1 MLLSVKNLSTEFPVK
16 KGIVRAVEDVSFDVD
31 QGEILAIVGES
42 GSGKSVTS
50 LSIMGLL
57 AEPGHVAGGSLEFEG
72 KDLATL
78 SEKQY
83 RELRGNDMAMIFQE
97 PMTSLNPVYR
107 VGNQIVEAIR
117 THEKVSK
124 AEAKDRA
131 VDLLRKVGIPSPEA
145 RINDYPHQMSGGMR
159 QRVMIAMALAC
170 NPKLLIADEPTTA
183 LDVTIQ
189 AQILDLLG
197 RLRDDTGMAVLLI
210 THDLGVVSETADR
223 VVVMYCGQVVEEA
236 EVRTLFDH
244 PMHPYTLGLLK
255 SIPRLED
262 DDSKRLY
269 MIKGMV
275 PNPLEMP
282 PGCHFS
288 DRCDSC
294 MDICRTK
301 VPELVDVDGHKVR
314 CFLYE
319 SADGE
324 VKSEEAIARAEAEA
338 LADVEAAREVET
350 AEALLSAEDLR
361 EAEIE
366 NTASNATASAQAGAV
381 ELDILL
387 DVQHLTKRF
396 AADTNFFGK
405 ATSYVQAVDDVSFQ
419 IRKGEAFGLVGE
431 SGCGKTTVGK
441 MLVNLLKPTSGK
453 IVFDGKELTAMK
465 PAERK
470 QYCKD
475 IQLIFQDP
483 YASLNPRMRIG
494 DIIAEPII
502 TNNILPKD
510 QVEDRVNELLER
522 VGLANYMR
530 NRYPHEFSG
539 GQRQRVGIARALAV
553 NPKLIV
559 CDEPVSALDVSIQAQ
574 VLNLLD
580 ELKEQ
585 FGLTYLFIA
594 HGLNVVKHVSDR
606 VGVMY
611 LGKMM
616 EIAPKKALYADPLS
630 PYTQALLS
638 AIPSVDPAAKK
649 ERIILEGDVP
659 SPIDPPPGCRF
670 ASRCFAK
677 VNGCDEVM
685 PPLVEVKPDH
695 CVACHR
701 YDKGGP
707 GTAVI

>member
-189 AQILDLLG
+189 AQILDLLR

-282 PGCHFS
+282 TGCHLA

-350 AEALLSAEDLR
+350 AEALLAAEDLR

-366 NTASNATASAQAGAV
+366 
-381 ELDILL
+381 EI
-387 DVQHLTKRF
+387 
-396 AADTNFFGK
+396 
-405 ATSYVQAVDDVSFQ
+405 
-419 IRKGEAFGLVGE
+419 E
-431 SGCGKTTVGK
+431 
-441 MLVNLLKPTSGK
+441 
-453 IVFDGKELTAMK
+453 KE
-465 PAERK
+465 E
-470 QYCKD
+470 
-475 IQLIFQDP
+475 
-483 YASLNPRMRIG
+483 
-494 DIIAEPII
+494 E
-502 TNNILPKD
+502 
-510 QVEDRVNELLER
+510 
-522 VGLANYMR
+522 
-530 NRYPHEFSG
+530 
-539 GQRQRVGIARALAV
+539 
-553 NPKLIV
+553 
-559 CDEPVSALDVSIQAQ
+559 
-574 VLNLLD
+574 
-580 ELKEQ
+580 
-585 FGLTYLFIA
+585 
-594 HGLNVVKHVSDR
+594 
-606 VGVMY
+606 
-611 LGKMM
+611 
-616 EIAPKKALYADPLS
+616 
-630 PYTQALLS
+630 
-638 AIPSVDPAAKK
+638 
-649 ERIILEGDVP
+649 
-659 SPIDPPPGCRF
+659 
-670 ASRCFAK
+670 ASR
-677 VNGCDEVM
+677 
-685 PPLVEVKPDH
+685 
-695 CVACHR
+695 
-701 YDKGGP
+701 
-707 GTAVI
+707 

>member
-16 KGIVRAVEDVSFDVD
+16 KGIVKAVEDVSFDVD
-31 QGEILAIVGES
+31 AGEILAIVGES

-189 AQILDLLG
+189 AQILDLLR

-350 AEALLSAEDLR
+350 AEALLAAEDLR

-366 NTASNATASAQAGAV
+366 
-381 ELDILL
+381 EI
-387 DVQHLTKRF
+387 
-396 AADTNFFGK
+396 
-405 ATSYVQAVDDVSFQ
+405 
-419 IRKGEAFGLVGE
+419 E
-431 SGCGKTTVGK
+431 
-441 MLVNLLKPTSGK
+441 
-453 IVFDGKELTAMK
+453 KE
-465 PAERK
+465 E
-470 QYCKD
+470 
-475 IQLIFQDP
+475 
-483 YASLNPRMRIG
+483 
-494 DIIAEPII
+494 E
-502 TNNILPKD
+502 
-510 QVEDRVNELLER
+510 
-522 VGLANYMR
+522 
-530 NRYPHEFSG
+530 
-539 GQRQRVGIARALAV
+539 
-553 NPKLIV
+553 
-559 CDEPVSALDVSIQAQ
+559 
-574 VLNLLD
+574 
-580 ELKEQ
+580 
-585 FGLTYLFIA
+585 
-594 HGLNVVKHVSDR
+594 
-606 VGVMY
+606 
-611 LGKMM
+611 
-616 EIAPKKALYADPLS
+616 
-630 PYTQALLS
+630 
-638 AIPSVDPAAKK
+638 
-649 ERIILEGDVP
+649 
-659 SPIDPPPGCRF
+659 
-670 ASRCFAK
+670 ASR
-677 VNGCDEVM
+677 
-685 PPLVEVKPDH
+685 
-695 CVACHR
+695 
-701 YDKGGP
+701 
-707 GTAVI
+707 

>member
-16 KGIVRAVEDVSFDVD
+16 KGIVRAVEDVSFDAD

-189 AQILDLLG
+189 AQILDLLR

-350 AEALLSAEDLR
+350 AEALLAAEDLR

-366 NTASNATASAQAGAV
+366 
-381 ELDILL
+381 EI
-387 DVQHLTKRF
+387 
-396 AADTNFFGK
+396 
-405 ATSYVQAVDDVSFQ
+405 
-419 IRKGEAFGLVGE
+419 E
-431 SGCGKTTVGK
+431 
-441 MLVNLLKPTSGK
+441 
-453 IVFDGKELTAMK
+453 KE
-465 PAERK
+465 E
-470 QYCKD
+470 
-475 IQLIFQDP
+475 
-483 YASLNPRMRIG
+483 
-494 DIIAEPII
+494 E
-502 TNNILPKD
+502 
-510 QVEDRVNELLER
+510 
-522 VGLANYMR
+522 
-530 NRYPHEFSG
+530 
-539 GQRQRVGIARALAV
+539 
-553 NPKLIV
+553 
-559 CDEPVSALDVSIQAQ
+559 
-574 VLNLLD
+574 
-580 ELKEQ
+580 
-585 FGLTYLFIA
+585 
-594 HGLNVVKHVSDR
+594 
-606 VGVMY
+606 
-611 LGKMM
+611 
-616 EIAPKKALYADPLS
+616 
-630 PYTQALLS
+630 
-638 AIPSVDPAAKK
+638 
-649 ERIILEGDVP
+649 
-659 SPIDPPPGCRF
+659 
-670 ASRCFAK
+670 ASR
-677 VNGCDEVM
+677 
-685 PPLVEVKPDH
+685 
-695 CVACHR
+695 
-701 YDKGGP
+701 
-707 GTAVI
+707 

>member
-31 QGEILAIVGES
+31 AGEILAIVGES

-50 LSIMGLL
+50 LSVMGLL
-57 AEPGHVAGGSLEFEG
+57 AEPGHVAGGSMEFEG
-72 KDLATL
+72 KDLTKL

-124 AEAKDRA
+124 AEAKARA

-189 AQILDLLG
+189 AQILDLLR

-236 EVRTLFDH
+236 DVRELFDH

-262 DDSKRLY
+262 DDTKRLY

-294 MDICRTK
+294 MDICRQQI
-301 VPELVDVDGHKVR
+301 PDLVDLDGHKVR

-319 SADGE
+319 NAEGEAKSAD
-324 VKSEEAIARAEAEA
+324 AIAAGEAEA
-338 LADVEAAREVET
+338 LADVEAAREMET
-350 AEALLSAEDLR
+350 AEALLVGEEIR

-366 NTASNATASAQAGAV
+366 ELEKEEEAG
-381 ELDILL
+381 
-387 DVQHLTKRF
+387 R
-396 AADTNFFGK
+396 
-405 ATSYVQAVDDVSFQ
+405 
-419 IRKGEAFGLVGE
+419 
-431 SGCGKTTVGK
+431 
-441 MLVNLLKPTSGK
+441 
-453 IVFDGKELTAMK
+453 
-465 PAERK
+465 
-470 QYCKD
+470 
-475 IQLIFQDP
+475 
-483 YASLNPRMRIG
+483 
-494 DIIAEPII
+494 
-502 TNNILPKD
+502 
-510 QVEDRVNELLER
+510 
-522 VGLANYMR
+522 
-530 NRYPHEFSG
+530 
-539 GQRQRVGIARALAV
+539 
-553 NPKLIV
+553 
-559 CDEPVSALDVSIQAQ
+559 
-574 VLNLLD
+574 
-580 ELKEQ
+580 
-585 FGLTYLFIA
+585 
-594 HGLNVVKHVSDR
+594 
-606 VGVMY
+606 
-611 LGKMM
+611 
-616 EIAPKKALYADPLS
+616 
-630 PYTQALLS
+630 
-638 AIPSVDPAAKK
+638 
-649 ERIILEGDVP
+649 
-659 SPIDPPPGCRF
+659 
-670 ASRCFAK
+670 
-677 VNGCDEVM
+677 
-685 PPLVEVKPDH
+685 
-695 CVACHR
+695 
-701 YDKGGP
+701 
-707 GTAVI
+707 

>member
-16 KGIVRAVEDVSFDVD
+16 KGIVRAVEDVSFDVG

-189 AQILDLLG
+189 AQILDLLR

-324 VKSEEAIARAEAEA
+324 VKGEEAIARAEAEA

-350 AEALLSAEDLR
+350 AEALLAAEDLR

-366 NTASNATASAQAGAV
+366 
-381 ELDILL
+381 EI
-387 DVQHLTKRF
+387 
-396 AADTNFFGK
+396 
-405 ATSYVQAVDDVSFQ
+405 
-419 IRKGEAFGLVGE
+419 E
-431 SGCGKTTVGK
+431 
-441 MLVNLLKPTSGK
+441 
-453 IVFDGKELTAMK
+453 KE
-465 PAERK
+465 E
-470 QYCKD
+470 
-475 IQLIFQDP
+475 
-483 YASLNPRMRIG
+483 
-494 DIIAEPII
+494 E
-502 TNNILPKD
+502 
-510 QVEDRVNELLER
+510 
-522 VGLANYMR
+522 
-530 NRYPHEFSG
+530 
-539 GQRQRVGIARALAV
+539 
-553 NPKLIV
+553 
-559 CDEPVSALDVSIQAQ
+559 
-574 VLNLLD
+574 
-580 ELKEQ
+580 
-585 FGLTYLFIA
+585 
-594 HGLNVVKHVSDR
+594 
-606 VGVMY
+606 
-611 LGKMM
+611 
-616 EIAPKKALYADPLS
+616 
-630 PYTQALLS
+630 
-638 AIPSVDPAAKK
+638 
-649 ERIILEGDVP
+649 
-659 SPIDPPPGCRF
+659 
-670 ASRCFAK
+670 ASR
-677 VNGCDEVM
+677 
-685 PPLVEVKPDH
+685 
-695 CVACHR
+695 
-701 YDKGGP
+701 
-707 GTAVI
+707 

>member
-31 QGEILAIVGES
+31 QGQILAIVGES

-57 AEPGHVAGGSLEFEG
+57 AEPGHVAGGSMEFEG

-124 AEAKDRA
+124 AEAKARA

-189 AQILDLLG
+189 AQILDLLR

-350 AEALLSAEDLR
+350 AEALLAAEDLR

-366 NTASNATASAQAGAV
+366 
-381 ELDILL
+381 EI
-387 DVQHLTKRF
+387 
-396 AADTNFFGK
+396 
-405 ATSYVQAVDDVSFQ
+405 
-419 IRKGEAFGLVGE
+419 E
-431 SGCGKTTVGK
+431 
-441 MLVNLLKPTSGK
+441 
-453 IVFDGKELTAMK
+453 KE
-465 PAERK
+465 E
-470 QYCKD
+470 
-475 IQLIFQDP
+475 
-483 YASLNPRMRIG
+483 
-494 DIIAEPII
+494 E
-502 TNNILPKD
+502 
-510 QVEDRVNELLER
+510 
-522 VGLANYMR
+522 
-530 NRYPHEFSG
+530 
-539 GQRQRVGIARALAV
+539 
-553 NPKLIV
+553 
-559 CDEPVSALDVSIQAQ
+559 
-574 VLNLLD
+574 
-580 ELKEQ
+580 
-585 FGLTYLFIA
+585 
-594 HGLNVVKHVSDR
+594 
-606 VGVMY
+606 
-611 LGKMM
+611 
-616 EIAPKKALYADPLS
+616 
-630 PYTQALLS
+630 
-638 AIPSVDPAAKK
+638 
-649 ERIILEGDVP
+649 
-659 SPIDPPPGCRF
+659 
-670 ASRCFAK
+670 ASR
-677 VNGCDEVM
+677 
-685 PPLVEVKPDH
+685 
-695 CVACHR
+695 
-701 YDKGGP
+701 
-707 GTAVI
+707 

>member
-159 QRVMIAMALAC
+159 QRVMSAMALAC

-189 AQILDLLG
+189 AQILDLLR

-350 AEALLSAEDLR
+350 AEALLAAEDLR

-366 NTASNATASAQAGAV
+366 
-381 ELDILL
+381 EI
-387 DVQHLTKRF
+387 
-396 AADTNFFGK
+396 
-405 ATSYVQAVDDVSFQ
+405 
-419 IRKGEAFGLVGE
+419 E
-431 SGCGKTTVGK
+431 
-441 MLVNLLKPTSGK
+441 
-453 IVFDGKELTAMK
+453 KE
-465 PAERK
+465 E
-470 QYCKD
+470 
-475 IQLIFQDP
+475 
-483 YASLNPRMRIG
+483 
-494 DIIAEPII
+494 E
-502 TNNILPKD
+502 
-510 QVEDRVNELLER
+510 
-522 VGLANYMR
+522 
-530 NRYPHEFSG
+530 
-539 GQRQRVGIARALAV
+539 
-553 NPKLIV
+553 
-559 CDEPVSALDVSIQAQ
+559 
-574 VLNLLD
+574 
-580 ELKEQ
+580 
-585 FGLTYLFIA
+585 
-594 HGLNVVKHVSDR
+594 
-606 VGVMY
+606 
-611 LGKMM
+611 
-616 EIAPKKALYADPLS
+616 
-630 PYTQALLS
+630 
-638 AIPSVDPAAKK
+638 
-649 ERIILEGDVP
+649 
-659 SPIDPPPGCRF
+659 
-670 ASRCFAK
+670 ASR
-677 VNGCDEVM
+677 
-685 PPLVEVKPDH
+685 
-695 CVACHR
+695 
-701 YDKGGP
+701 
-707 GTAVI
+707 

>member
-145 RINDYPHQMSGGMR
+145 RINDYPHQMPGGMR

-189 AQILDLLG
+189 AQILDLLR

-350 AEALLSAEDLR
+350 AEALLAAEDLR

-366 NTASNATASAQAGAV
+366 
-381 ELDILL
+381 EI
-387 DVQHLTKRF
+387 
-396 AADTNFFGK
+396 
-405 ATSYVQAVDDVSFQ
+405 
-419 IRKGEAFGLVGE
+419 E
-431 SGCGKTTVGK
+431 
-441 MLVNLLKPTSGK
+441 
-453 IVFDGKELTAMK
+453 KE
-465 PAERK
+465 E
-470 QYCKD
+470 
-475 IQLIFQDP
+475 
-483 YASLNPRMRIG
+483 
-494 DIIAEPII
+494 E
-502 TNNILPKD
+502 
-510 QVEDRVNELLER
+510 
-522 VGLANYMR
+522 
-530 NRYPHEFSG
+530 
-539 GQRQRVGIARALAV
+539 
-553 NPKLIV
+553 
-559 CDEPVSALDVSIQAQ
+559 
-574 VLNLLD
+574 
-580 ELKEQ
+580 
-585 FGLTYLFIA
+585 
-594 HGLNVVKHVSDR
+594 
-606 VGVMY
+606 
-611 LGKMM
+611 
-616 EIAPKKALYADPLS
+616 
-630 PYTQALLS
+630 
-638 AIPSVDPAAKK
+638 
-649 ERIILEGDVP
+649 
-659 SPIDPPPGCRF
+659 
-670 ASRCFAK
+670 ASR
-677 VNGCDEVM
+677 
-685 PPLVEVKPDH
+685 
-695 CVACHR
+695 
-701 YDKGGP
+701 
-707 GTAVI
+707 

>member
-1 MLLSVKNLSTEFPVK
+1 MLLSVRNLCTDFPVK
-16 KGIVRAVEDVSFDVD
+16 RGIVHAVEDVSFDVD

-189 AQILDLLG
+189 AQILDLLR

-350 AEALLSAEDLR
+350 AEALLAAEDLR

-366 NTASNATASAQAGAV
+366 
-381 ELDILL
+381 EI
-387 DVQHLTKRF
+387 
-396 AADTNFFGK
+396 
-405 ATSYVQAVDDVSFQ
+405 
-419 IRKGEAFGLVGE
+419 E
-431 SGCGKTTVGK
+431 
-441 MLVNLLKPTSGK
+441 
-453 IVFDGKELTAMK
+453 KE
-465 PAERK
+465 E
-470 QYCKD
+470 
-475 IQLIFQDP
+475 
-483 YASLNPRMRIG
+483 
-494 DIIAEPII
+494 E
-502 TNNILPKD
+502 
-510 QVEDRVNELLER
+510 
-522 VGLANYMR
+522 
-530 NRYPHEFSG
+530 
-539 GQRQRVGIARALAV
+539 
-553 NPKLIV
+553 
-559 CDEPVSALDVSIQAQ
+559 
-574 VLNLLD
+574 
-580 ELKEQ
+580 
-585 FGLTYLFIA
+585 
-594 HGLNVVKHVSDR
+594 
-606 VGVMY
+606 
-611 LGKMM
+611 
-616 EIAPKKALYADPLS
+616 
-630 PYTQALLS
+630 
-638 AIPSVDPAAKK
+638 
-649 ERIILEGDVP
+649 
-659 SPIDPPPGCRF
+659 
-670 ASRCFAK
+670 ASR
-677 VNGCDEVM
+677 
-685 PPLVEVKPDH
+685 
-695 CVACHR
+695 
-701 YDKGGP
+701 
-707 GTAVI
+707 